1 MQILFFSEEITRT
14 YDDAIIF
21 MFKKNSQ
28 CYIHISTAI
37 VQFLFFF
44 AIYARRD
51 DALAAFSSFSL
62 LRRQ

>member
-14 YDDAIIF
+14 CDDPIIF
-21 MFKKNSQ
+21 MFKKKSP

-44 AIYARRD
+44 SIYARRD
-51 DALAAFSSFSL
+51 DALAVFSTFSL